1 MRSLYFPGE
10 KTVET
15 RSKKGGNSADTRIED
30 IPNTT
35 KSAPS
40 VMEKHSSLLHLE
52 VVSIFET
59 SVTVY

>member
-1 MRSLYFPGE
+1 MHSVYFPGE

-15 RSKKGGNSADTRIED
+15 RSKKCGNSAETQIED
-30 IPNTT
+30 IPNIA

-40 VMEKHSSLLHLE
+40 AMKKHSSIVQLE